1 MTLLDELAGLSDDG
15 TATPPSPGELW
26 ERGSRWH
33 RRRRRG
39 TALVLLAATLLAVA
53 WAGVGVERS
62 RPTPA
67 TASYDGAVGLPDRV
81 YAVSPWLPARL
92 PGPPVVAVESADR
105 GGWWGSR
112 PGLVAISA
120 TTGQYGFLD
129 LPDYAGQ
136 GFALAPDGEHVAY
149 WASGEPSGD
158 PHTADGQSP
167 PVTGVAVYDTTTG
180 AVARHGVP
188 TQHGLMP
195 EGLVWADGAT
205 LLAGFSQWQGGEHGD
220 AMASSTA
227 GDGENLLWRLGQD
240 PTSIPPLGKGG
251 FAVVDNFTEAA
262 GDLVV
267 LADRGRLLLH
277 LATGRVGHFSL
288 LSAPGQSGADGSSA
302 ALRADGTYAQ
312 VGGPGLGSRF
322 PNRVTAAVVRRTG
335 PPADVRVL
343 RGTSR
348 TFQVLG
354 WRDQDTVVLVRGRPG
369 GLGWGAVGVDAVD
382 VRTGEAETLVRYDEV
397 AGLSWA
403 WAGELLDADPV
414 PGVRPPSPL
423 DPRLRWGGLA
433 LIALVAA
440 ASVAGWRRRARP

>member
-1 MTLLDELAGLSDDG
+1 MTLLDELAGLSDADPA
-15 TATPPSPGELW
+15 TAPPPGELW
-26 ERGSRWH
+26 DRGRRWH

-39 TALVLLAATLLAVA
+39 TALALVGATLLTAA
-53 WAGVGVERS
+53 WAGLGVERS
-62 RPTPA
+62 RSTSA
-67 TASYDGAVGLPDRV
+67 ASSYDGAVGLPDRV

-92 PGPPVVAVESADR
+92 PGSPVVAVESADR

-149 WASGEPSGD
+149 WGSGEPSGD
-158 PHTADGQSP
+158 PNTADGQRP
-167 PVTGVAVYDTTTG
+167 TVTGVAVYDTTTG
-180 AVARHGVP
+180 EVARHGVA
-188 TQHGLMP
+188 TRHGLMP

-205 LLAGFSQWQGGEHGD
+205 LLAGFAQWEGGDHSD
-220 AMASSTA
+220 AMSSMA
-227 GDGENLLWRLGQD
+227 GPGENLLWRLGQD
-240 PTSIPPLGKGG
+240 PTSLPPLGDGG

-267 LADRGRLLLH
+267 LADRGRLLLD
-277 LATGRVGHFSL
+277 LGTGRAGRVPL
-288 LSAPGQSGADGSSA
+288 PAPPGQSGADGSSA
-302 ALRADGTYAQ
+302 ALRADGAYAQ

-322 PNRVTAAVVRRTG
+322 PNRVTSAVVRAAGAPT
-335 PPADVRVL
+335 DVRVL

-354 WRDQDTVVLVRGRPG
+354 WRDRDSVVLVRAESPS
-369 GLGWGAVGVDAVD
+369 WDAVRVESVD
-382 VRTGEAETLVRYDEV
+382 VRTGEAETLVRYEED
-397 AGLSWA
+397 AGLKWA
-403 WAGELLDADPV
+403 WAGDVLDADPV

-423 DPRLRWGGLA
+423 DPRHLWGGLA
-433 LIALVAA
+433 LIALVTA
-440 ASVAGWRRRARP
+440 ASVTRWRHRVRP